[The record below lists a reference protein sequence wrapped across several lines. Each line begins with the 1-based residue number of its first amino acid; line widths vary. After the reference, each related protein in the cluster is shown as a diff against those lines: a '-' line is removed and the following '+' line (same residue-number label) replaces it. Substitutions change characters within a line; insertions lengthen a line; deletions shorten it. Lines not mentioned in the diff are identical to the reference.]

1 MQSFRRNSMKRT
13 LIDLIPTYIT
23 KLRPYVPGKP
33 VEEIERELKVKAI
46 KLASNENP
54 LGPSPKA
61 VNAIMQFLPLANRYP
76 DGSGYYLREK
86 LAARLG
92 VSMDEIILGAGST
105 ELIELVA
112 RTFVAREDE
121 VLTSDGSFAMYY
133 IAAQEVGAQLVRVPL
148 KNSAYDLEAISG
160 GIGERTKAIF
170 LANPNNPTGT
180 MFTATEF
187 DRFFQRVP
195 EHVVVVL
202 DEAYFDYVQR
212 ADYSR
217 SLGYV
222 REGRN
227 LLVLRTF
234 SKAHGLAGL
243 RIGYGIGRPE
253 LLGYLNRIRSPFNT
267 SAIAQAAALAAL
279 DDGDH
284 IRRSVESNNRGLKFL
299 GDGLTRMGVKFVP
312 SVTNF
317 VLVDV
322 GCDGDEVFELLK
334 REAVI
339 VRPMAFMGFPTAIRV
354 TVGTQEENEIF
365 LKAFEKVR
373 STFV

>member
-1 MQSFRRNSMKRT
+1 MKRT

-23 KLRPYVPGKP
+23 KLRPYVPGRP
-33 VEEIERELKVKAI
+33 VEEIERELKIKAI

-61 VNAIMQFLPLANRYP
+61 VEAITQFLPKANRYP

-121 VLTSDGSFAMYY
+121 VLTAEGSFAMYY

-148 KNSAYDLEAISG
+148 KNHAYDLEAMSRRV
-160 GIGERTKAIF
+160 GERTKVIYI
-170 LANPNNPTGT
+170 ANPNNPTGT

-187 DRFFQRVP
+187 NRFLERVP
-195 EHVVVVL
+195 EHAVVVL
-202 DEAYFDYVQR
+202 DEAYFDYVQHP
-212 ADYSR
+212 DYSR
-217 SLGYV
+217 SIQHV
-222 REGRN
+222 KEGRN

-234 SKAHGLAGL
+234 SKVHGLAGL
-243 RIGYGIGRPE
+243 RIGHGIGRRE
-253 LLGYLNRIRSPFNT
+253 LINYLNRIRSPFNT

-279 DDGDH
+279 DDEEH
-284 IRRSVESNNRGLKFL
+284 IKRSVESNNRGLKFL
-299 GDGLTRMGVKFVP
+299 AERFRQMGVEFVP
-312 SVTNF
+312 SVANF
-317 VLVDV
+317 ILVDV
-322 GCDGDEVFELLK
+322 GCDGDEFFERLK
-334 REAVI
+334 REGVI

-354 TVGTQEENEIF
+354 TVGTQEENERF
-365 LKAFEKVR
+365 LKAFEQVR

>member
-1 MQSFRRNSMKRT
+1 MKRT

-61 VNAIMQFLPLANRYP
+61 LDAIMHFLPQANRYP

-86 LAARLG
+86 LAGRLG

-112 RTFVAREDE
+112 RTFVTREDE

-148 KNSAYDLEAISG
+148 KNSEYDLEAISR
-160 GIGERTKAIF
+160 GIGERTKVVF

-187 DRFFQRVP
+187 ERFFPRVP
-195 EHVVVVL
+195 EDVVVVL

-212 ADYSR
+212 PDYSR
-217 SLGYV
+217 SLEYV
-222 REGRN
+222 RQGRN

-279 DDGDH
+279 DDVDH

-299 GDGLTRMGVKFVP
+299 AEGLARMGVKFIP

-317 VLVDV
+317 ILVDV
-322 GCDGDEVFELLK
+322 GSDGDEVFELLK
-334 REAVI
+334 HEGVI

-354 TVGTQEENEIF
+354 TVGTQEENETF
-365 LKAFEKVR
+365 LRAFEKVR